1 MKIYF
6 FTPHRVN
13 GWYICVINLFLLS
26 LNTCAL
32 KSCDTEKKRQNERWE
47 QLMSVRDYDAFETTG
62 DTCLIKGM
70 ARNPRAE
77 YLGEGSLQERDGEY
91 SCELRDNGKT
101 LIGSPRLIARLVHHY
116 NFQLPP
122 PHISKIEPRAQIDI
136 RNYAG
141 LVTYPAHSKYYD
153 LMKTAYESHCRE
165 SKKK

>member
-6 FTPHRVN
+6 YTSVCL
-13 GWYICVINLFLLS
+13 IA
-26 LNTCAL
+26 LNSFAL
-32 KSCDTEKKRQNERWE
+32 QSCDAEKKAQDDRWA

-77 YLGEGSLQERDGEY
+77 YLGEVSFQERGGEY
-91 SCELRDNGKT
+91 RCELRNNGESLT
-101 LIGSPRLIARLVHHY
+101 GSPRLIAWLEERY
-116 NFQLPP
+116 NFQLPSP
-122 PHISKIEPRAQIDI
+122 YISKIKPRAKVDI

-141 LVTYPAHSKYYD
+141 VVTYSAHRKYYE
-153 LMKTAYESHCRE
+153 LMKTAYESSLKE